1 MVAVLAVGCIPG
13 LAQPQALREKAKADF
28 DKVDAEPI
36 PDAAST
42 EVCVQSN
49 AAAIP
54 VTRAE
59 ERYLVYYRKGY
70 CELFGALISGASDS
84 FQAAARDFNESI
96 GAWPKKATTPPPGG
110 LRALVW
116 IAHLEQGR
124 QADTYPDTGRE
135 LGALVSGA
143 AGACPATPIMA
154 TGFCT
159 ALIETARTWL
169 GWLAATKN
177 DFAEAARVLEQVSSA
192 ASPWAMWVQGRVA
205 QQQNHTAEAIALYE
219 KTLAAWSAAAASK
232 NPDVVTLL
240 GPKLDTGAV
249 HYQLGA
255 ADYSVQKY
263 DLAITHFD
271 ASLKARPNNSF
282 AIFLRARS
290 KDALHLA
297 VPAMND
303 YALAVQTA
311 RIENDSSWNV
321 AQAHYYRG
329 LLLYQAKDFPGAEGE
344 FSLAMSGR
352 LPDVAAWK
360 IMAAV
365 AGGACQSIGQ
375 LETAAAAASSQF
387 PKAGA
392 DSLIFDCRLKQAK
405 TLDQYLALAKLY
417 EKRLDDKK
425 LHELKAII
433 ANVFADQGVAA
444 EDGKDP
450 YGAVNAYRKAIEW
463 NPGNSKAR
471 FNLGA
476 IYIEDKRYEL
486 AEAEYRALVDADAS
500 DYEAHYWLAQSIL
513 AQRPAPERVA
523 AACGLLQKALSIN
536 DAEKKAQF
544 AKAIAA
550 AKCPK

>member
-1 MVAVLAVGCIPG
+1 MVAMLAAGCIPG
-13 LAQPQALREKAKADF
+13 FAQPQSLREKAKADF

-42 EVCVQSN
+42 EACVQSN

-59 ERYLVYYRKGY
+59 DRYVVYYRKAY
-70 CELFGALISGASDS
+70 CELFGALISGASEG
-84 FQAAARDFNESI
+84 FQGAARDFSEAI
-96 GAWPKKATTPPPGG
+96 GNWPKKAATPPPGG

-124 QADTYPDTGRE
+124 AVDTYPDLGRE
-135 LGALVSGA
+135 LGTLVSSDTPV
-143 AGACPATPIMA
+143 CPVTPVMA

-159 ALIETARTWL
+159 ALIDTARTWL
-169 GWLAATKN
+169 GWLSYSKN
-177 DFAEAARVLEQVSSA
+177 DFAEAVRVLDQVSSA
-192 ASPWAMWVQGRVA
+192 VSPWAVWVRGRLA
-205 QQQNHTAEAIALYE
+205 HQQNHVAEAIVLYE

-240 GPKLDTGAV
+240 GPKLDTGSV

-255 ADYSVQKY
+255 ADYSLQKY

-271 ASLKARPNNSF
+271 GSLKTRPNN
-282 AIFLRARS
+282 S

-297 VPAMND
+297 MPAMND

-329 LLLYQAKDFPGAEGE
+329 LLLFQAKDFPGAEGE
-344 FSLAMSGR
+344 FSQAISGR

-360 IMAAV
+360 IIASV
-365 AGGACQSIGQ
+365 AGGACQSIEQ

-387 PKAGA
+387 PKAEA
-392 DSLIFDCRLKQAK
+392 DSMVFDCRLKQTK
-405 TLDQYLALAKLY
+405 TLDQYIALATLY

-425 LHELKAII
+425 LHDLKAVI
-433 ANVFADQGVAA
+433 ANVYADQGVVA

-450 YGAVNAYRKAIEW
+450 YAAVNAYRKAIEW

-523 AACGLLQKALSIN
+523 AACGLLQKALSVN

>member
-1 MVAVLAVGCIPG
+1 MMALLAVGGIPG
-13 LAQPQALREKAKADF
+13 FAQPQSLREKAKADF

-42 EVCVQSN
+42 EACVQSN

-59 ERYLVYYRKGY
+59 DRYLVYYRKGY

-84 FQAAARDFNESI
+84 FQGAARDFNEAI
-96 GAWPKKATTPPPGG
+96 GNWPKKATTPPPGG
-110 LRALVW
+110 LRALIW
-116 IAHLEQGR
+116 ITHLEQGR
-124 QADTYPDTGRE
+124 AADTYPDLGRE
-135 LGALVSGA
+135 LGTLVSSDIPV
-143 AGACPATPIMA
+143 CPATPIMA

-159 ALIETARTWL
+159 ALIDTARTWL
-169 GWLAATKN
+169 GWLAASKN
-177 DFAEAARVLEQVSSA
+177 DFVEAARVLDQVSSA
-192 ASPWAMWVQGRVA
+192 ASPWAMWVRGRLA
-205 QQQNHTAEAIALYE
+205 QQQNHVAEAIVLYE
-219 KTLAAWSAAAASK
+219 KTLAMWLAAAASK
-232 NPDVVTLL
+232 SPDVVTLL
-240 GPKLDTGAV
+240 GPKLDIASV

-271 ASLKARPNNSF
+271 ASLKTRPNNSF
-282 AIFLRARS
+282 AVFLRARS

-297 VPAMND
+297 VPAIND

-321 AQAHYYRG
+321 AQAHYYRA

-352 LPDVAAWK
+352 LPDVATWK

-365 AGGACQSIGQ
+365 AGGACQSIEQ
-375 LETAAAAASSQF
+375 LETAAAAASNQF

-392 DSLIFDCRLKQAK
+392 DSLVFDCRLKQSK
-405 TLDQYLALAKLY
+405 TLDQYIALAKLY
-417 EKRLDDKK
+417 EKRLDDNK
-425 LHELKAII
+425 LHDLKAII
-433 ANVFADQGVAA
+433 ANVYADQGVAA

-450 YGAVNAYRKAIEW
+450 YAAVNAYRKAIEW
-463 NPGNSKAR
+463 NPGTSKAR

-476 IYIEDKRYEL
+476 IYKSPRSNAVSETTT
-486 AEAEYRALVDADAS
+486 
-500 DYEAHYWLAQSIL
+500 
-513 AQRPAPERVA
+513 QRPSGDTEIPGVRRDR
-523 AACGLLQKALSIN
+523 GLAGGGIGRKRLPWPASSV
-536 DAEKKAQF
+536 
-544 AKAIAA
+544 
-550 AKCPK
+550 